1 MKFSDSFLDEIRAR
15 LPVSQVVGRRVSLK
29 RAGREWKGLSPFN
42 KEKTPSFTVND
53 QKGFYHDFSSGK
65 HGDIFA
71 FLMETEGLT
80 FPEAVERLAGEA
92 GLELPKSDP
101 QFERTAKERLGLFD
115 ALEAAARSFEQ
126 ALVAGEGRGALAYA
140 EQRGLSRGTLR
151 EFRIGFAAN
160 ARDALKGALL
170 KQGFTEA
177 QLLDVGLLIKPDDAR
192 PTYDRFRNRLTI
204 PILDVKGRVIAFGAR
219 ALDSDQEPK
228 YLNSPET
235 KLFDKGS
242 TLFNFARA
250 RKTAFDK
257 GELIVV
263 EGYMDVIGLHQAGFA
278 NAVATLGT
286 AFTERQMEL
295 LWQLAPEPTICFDGD
310 RAGEAAAARA
320 IDRMLPNLR
329 EGRSFRFAFLPEGS
343 DPDDL
348 VRTKGANAF
357 AACLAGALPLIEVL
371 WRREMKAH
379 AIDTPER
386 RAAFEAGLDNLLGQ
400 IANQRVRDH
409 YRREV
414 KNRLFNLWRD
424 KGTRRGKPPAGGLLS
439 QPGSKPISTPL
450 PSAYGFATV
459 IALALVN
466 HPWLLDRFAEE
477 VAHLEVRD
485 KRLAALLHTVTRLI
499 FEDPGVTPA
508 RLAERVS
515 ASKEGKLFAR
525 LLRDSAFSRV
535 SLVQPESDKP
545 EVEQQFADL
554 IYRFRALPNLTR
566 ELEEHADQLADAS
579 EAEFERFAQ
588 LQQQVASVGQH
599 HEADD
604 AGDRDAAKRFRE
616 TVARLKQEHASI
628 QRGRRP
634 EKPNWRAD

>member
-1 MKFSDSFLDEIRAR
+1 
-15 LPVSQVVGRRVSLK
+15 
-29 RAGREWKGLSPFN
+29 
-42 KEKTPSFTVND
+42 
-53 QKGFYHDFSSGK
+53 
-65 HGDIFA
+65 
-71 FLMETEGLT
+71 
-80 FPEAVERLAGEA
+80 
-92 GLELPKSDP
+92 
-101 QFERTAKERLGLFD
+101 
-115 ALEAAARSFEQ
+115 
-126 ALVAGEGRGALAYA
+126 
-140 EQRGLSRGTLR
+140 
-151 EFRIGFAAN
+151 
-160 ARDALKGALL
+160 
-170 KQGFTEA
+170 
-177 QLLDVGLLIKPDDAR
+177 
-192 PTYDRFRNRLTI
+192 
-204 PILDVKGRVIAFGAR
+204 
-219 ALDSDQEPK
+219 
-228 YLNSPET
+228 
-235 KLFDKGS
+235 
-242 TLFNFARA
+242 
-250 RKTAFDK
+250 
-257 GELIVV
+257 LIVV
-263 EGYMDVIGLHQAGFA
+263 EGYMDVISLHQAGFA

-439 QPGSKPISTPL
+439 QPRSKPISTPL

>member
-1 MKFSDSFLDEIRAR
+1 
-15 LPVSQVVGRRVSLK
+15 V
-29 RAGREWKGLSPFN
+29 
-42 KEKTPSFTVND
+42 
-53 QKGFYHDFSSGK
+53 
-65 HGDIFA
+65 
-71 FLMETEGLT
+71 
-80 FPEAVERLAGEA
+80 
-92 GLELPKSDP
+92 
-101 QFERTAKERLGLFD
+101 
-115 ALEAAARSFEQ
+115 
-126 ALVAGEGRGALAYA
+126 
-140 EQRGLSRGTLR
+140 
-151 EFRIGFAAN
+151 
-160 ARDALKGALL
+160 
-170 KQGFTEA
+170 
-177 QLLDVGLLIKPDDAR
+177 
-192 PTYDRFRNRLTI
+192 
-204 PILDVKGRVIAFGAR
+204 
-219 ALDSDQEPK
+219 
-228 YLNSPET
+228 
-235 KLFDKGS
+235 
-242 TLFNFARA
+242 FNFARA
-250 RKTAFDK
+250 RKDAFDK

-263 EGYMDVIGLHQAGFA
+263 EGYMDVIGLQQAGFA

-295 LWQLAPEPTICFDGD
+295 LWQLAPEPAICFDGD

-320 IDRMLPNLR
+320 IDRMLPVLR

-348 VRTKGANAF
+348 VRSKGANAF
-357 AACLAGALPLIEVL
+357 AACLAAARPLIDVL
-371 WRREMKAH
+371 WRRELKSH

-386 RAAFEAGLDNLLGQ
+386 RAAFEARLDDLLGQ

-414 KNRLFNLWRD
+414 KNRLFELWRG
-424 KGTRRGKPPAGGLLS
+424 KGTRRGKLPAEIVPRPGG
-439 QPGSKPISTPL
+439 KPIATPL

-508 RLAERVS
+508 RLAERVG
-515 ASKEGKLFAR
+515 ASNEGKLFAR
-525 LLRDSAFSRV
+525 LLRDSAFARV
-535 SLVQPESDKP
+535 TFVRPESEKP

-566 ELEEHADQLADAS
+566 ELDEHADQLAEAT
-579 EAEFERFAQ
+579 EAEYERFAQ

-616 TVARLKQEHASI
+616 TVARLKQEHVST

-634 EKPNWRAD
+634 EKLD

>member
-1 MKFSDSFLDEIRAR
+1 
-15 LPVSQVVGRRVSLK
+15 
-29 RAGREWKGLSPFN
+29 
-42 KEKTPSFTVND
+42 
-53 QKGFYHDFSSGK
+53 
-65 HGDIFA
+65 
-71 FLMETEGLT
+71 
-80 FPEAVERLAGEA
+80 
-92 GLELPKSDP
+92 
-101 QFERTAKERLGLFD
+101 
-115 ALEAAARSFEQ
+115 
-126 ALVAGEGRGALAYA
+126 
-140 EQRGLSRGTLR
+140 
-151 EFRIGFAAN
+151 
-160 ARDALKGALL
+160 
-170 KQGFTEA
+170 
-177 QLLDVGLLIKPDDAR
+177 
-192 PTYDRFRNRLTI
+192 
-204 PILDVKGRVIAFGAR
+204 
-219 ALDSDQEPK
+219 
-228 YLNSPET
+228 
-235 KLFDKGS
+235 
-242 TLFNFARA
+242 
-250 RKTAFDK
+250 
-257 GELIVV
+257 
-263 EGYMDVIGLHQAGFA
+263 
-278 NAVATLGT
+278 
-286 AFTERQMEL
+286 
-295 LWQLAPEPTICFDGD
+295 
-310 RAGEAAAARA
+310 
-320 IDRMLPNLR
+320 
-329 EGRSFRFAFLPEGS
+329 
-343 DPDDL
+343 
-348 VRTKGANAF
+348 
-357 AACLAGALPLIEVL
+357 
-371 WRREMKAH
+371 
-379 AIDTPER
+379 
-386 RAAFEAGLDNLLGQ
+386 
-400 IANQRVRDH
+400 
-409 YRREV
+409 
-414 KNRLFNLWRD
+414 
-424 KGTRRGKPPAGGLLS
+424 
-439 QPGSKPISTPL
+439 
-450 PSAYGFATV
+450 V